1 MNAKYENSRRL
12 RKQRVFLK
20 TTVDIIASVQV
31 SFWNRW
37 KLTVKA
43 KTMKDGA
50 CNWSTTRKIEL
61 HQLKLK
67 GRYLPLRQLRSYI
80 RNHKQT

>member
-31 SFWNRW
+31 SF
-37 KLTVKA
+37 
-43 KTMKDGA
+43 
-50 CNWSTTRKIEL
+50 
-61 HQLKLK
+61 
-67 GRYLPLRQLRSYI
+67 
-80 RNHKQT
+80 